1 MEDTGQ
7 ISASEKAKPGSKK
20 EKKKLLHCYGSA
32 YLQFL
37 TIIISLL
44 SQNNDLCMLFF
55 FLNLCMFYILVPH
68 SYSFYIEYRK

>member
-20 EKKKLLHCYGSA
+20 EQKKLLHCYGSA

-55 FLNLCMFYILVPH
+55 LKSLYVLHSSTPFLLIL
-68 SYSFYIEYRK
+68 YRI